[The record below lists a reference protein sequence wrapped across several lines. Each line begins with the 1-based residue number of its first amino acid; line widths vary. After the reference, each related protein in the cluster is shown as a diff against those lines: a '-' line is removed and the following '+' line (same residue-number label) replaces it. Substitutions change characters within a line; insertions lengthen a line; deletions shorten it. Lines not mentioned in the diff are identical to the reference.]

1 MKVAVCDDD
10 YKICDI
16 IEDVLDEYGKRIGIF
31 IEVFQFYSVEKL
43 VEKIEDGEKFNLI
56 FQDIEFPN
64 MSGIE
69 FGKYLRDL
77 KDDVY
82 TDIVFVSGSNSY
94 DRELFSFQ
102 PLYFISKP
110 FEKSDVIK
118 ALELSINRMEKR
130 NTHFVYK
137 KGSATVRVP
146 LQDILYFQSDNREV
160 IIYTID
166 NKDQFYGKLSDLE
179 KDLADSFFLRVH
191 KSFIVNSNFISVIEK
206 SSVVLK
212 KDVLIPL
219 GKMYGDSL
227 LKFLENNM
235 SGEWFGIWNF
245 N

>member
-1 MKVAVCDDD
+1 
-10 YKICDI
+10 
-16 IEDVLDEYGKRIGIF
+16 
-31 IEVFQFYSVEKL
+31 
-43 VEKIEDGEKFNLI
+43 
-56 FQDIEFPN
+56 
-64 MSGIE
+64 
-69 FGKYLRDL
+69 
-77 KDDVY
+77 
-82 TDIVFVSGSNSY
+82 
-94 DRELFSFQ
+94 
-102 PLYFISKP
+102 
-110 FEKSDVIK
+110 
-118 ALELSINRMEKR
+118 MEKR

-235 SGEWFGIWNF
+235 SGE
-245 N
+245 